1 MRERKG
7 APVEVHLKLRSFETD
22 LVLPPGT
29 DVLHTDEPAAVAD
42 VHTAVRR
49 ALASPIGARP
59 LADLCRQVL
68 ERFASTGMDPSH
80 RGSLTS
86 GQAAAGEARPGPS
99 VVVVISDNTRA
110 VPHKGEGG
118 ILWPLT
124 EALLEAGFPAAA
136 ITFLVATGTHRVL
149 TDEEMWALVDE
160 RARAAGVR
168 VRCHDASDPTGLTFV
183 GRTAA
188 GDDVFMDTA
197 YVEADFRVLTGMVE
211 VHLMAGVSGGRK
223 SLCPGLVDVRS
234 VRGFHGPT
242 AVAHPK
248 ATALVI
254 EGNPCHQVALE
265 IAYMAKP
272 DFILN
277 VTTRQDGRV
286 AGVFAGDMEQAHL
299 AAVEHVRSFVEI
311 PLEHEYDVVVTH
323 GGMVGIN
330 HYQAEKAYDIGRRA
344 AKPGGYMISVADT
357 TEPDPIGTAS
367 YRRLLKLLKEL
378 GPEAFLARLH
388 SKDWE
393 FAHDQWAAQTW
404 AQLFAKIPP
413 EHVFYFSPQ
422 TPAED
427 YAFLPGVDPA
437 PLMADAPGGGPGELA
452 SHFVRA
458 AVARACAEAE
468 ASSGRTPTVAFL
480 ADGPHGV
487 PVPPASRTE

>member
-1 MRERKG
+1 
-7 APVEVHLKLRSFETD
+7 VEVHLKLRSFETD

-29 DVLHTDEPAAVAD
+29 DVLRTHEPEAVAD
-42 VHTAVRR
+42 VHPAVRQ
-49 ALASPIGARP
+49 ALASPIGGRP
-59 LADLCRQVL
+59 LADLCRDVL
-68 ERFASTGMDPSH
+68 A
-80 RGSLTS
+80 RG
-86 GQAAAGEARPGPS
+86 AAQGADPS

-124 EALLEAGFPAAA
+124 ESLLEAGFPPASV
-136 ITFLVATGTHRVL
+136 TFLVATGTHRVL
-149 TDEEMWALVDE
+149 TEDEMWALVDE

-168 VRCHDASDPTGLTFV
+168 VRCHNAADPAGLTFV

-197 YVEADFRVLTGMVE
+197 YVEADFRILTGMVE

-248 ATALVI
+248 ATALVVD
-254 EGNPCHQVALE
+254 GNPCHQVALE

-286 AGVFAGDMEQAHL
+286 AGVFAGHMERAHL
-299 AAVEHVRSFVEI
+299 AAVEHVRSFVQI

-330 HYQAEKAYDIGRRA
+330 HYQAEKAYDIGIRA
-344 AKPGGYMISVADT
+344 VRPGGHMVSVADT
-357 TEPDPIGTAS
+357 TEPDPIGTGS
-367 YRRLLKLLKEL
+367 YRRLLALLKDL

-388 SKDWE
+388 SKEWE

-404 AQLFAKIPP
+404 AHLFAKIPP
-413 EHVFYFSPQ
+413 EHLFYYSPQ
-422 TPAED
+422 TSAED
-427 YAFLPGVDPA
+427 YAFLPGIDPR
-437 PLMADAPGGGPGELA
+437 PLMAGATGDSPGDLA
-452 SHFVRA
+452 RHFVTT
-458 AVARACAEAE
+458 AVARACAGSETL
-468 ASSGRTPTVAFL
+468 SGRAPTVAFL

-487 PVPPASRTE
+487 PVPPGPVAE